1 MGLKEILK
9 SQGYTDE
16 QIQAVVNAMKENGI
30 YTASVENSEETIRK
44 LQTDNEQLKNEMDS
58 LQKQKKEDVSAVE
71 TIKKLQDEIHKGKIE
86 TAAIIGLTKAG
97 ALDVD
102 YLLYKAEK
110 AGELKKLKVDENGKV
125 AGTEEL
131 VDGLKKNYAAQFKS
145 ETSQPE
151 MIVRAGIKKLEK
163 NDLPDDEPATLEEAI
178 AQKFSEE

>member
-1 MGLKEILK
+1 MGLNEILK

-16 QIQAVVNAMKENGI
+16 QIQAVVKAMKENGI

-86 TAAIIGLTKAG
+86 TAAIIELTKAG
-97 ALDVD
+97 AMDVD

-110 AGELKKLKVDENGKV
+110 AGDLKKLKVDENGKV
-125 AGTEEL
+125 SGTEEL
-131 VDGLKKNYAAQFKS
+131 VDGLKKNYAAQFHN
-145 ETSQPE
+145 ETGQSE

-163 NDLPDDEPATLEEAI
+163 NDLPDDEPVTLEEAI